1 MFASHDPSQ
10 LDRFFHGLTE
20 NAFHGELGLVDPP
33 LVDYVATLLV
43 RFSRNEHVRTLPG
56 DEPIACDNV
65 SQMLA
70 FVQEEPPDIAQKDYQ
85 HIGDYTLFWVGV
97 YPEALHE
104 FQQPN
109 RPDHLINYRES
120 GKRAYRM
127 AAMLEPEQSSEKKH
141 VLRLLS
147 EEYDACVVG
156 LGKVRRAWG
165 DAA

>member
-1 MFASHDPSQ
+1 MSDSHTPSE
-10 LDRFFHGLTE
+10 LDRFFHGLAE

-43 RFSRNEHVRTLPG
+43 RFSRNECVRALPH
-56 DEPIACDNV
+56 DEPFVCDNV

-70 FVQEEPPDIAQKDYQ
+70 FVQYEPPAIAQKEYQ

-97 YPEALHE
+97 YPEALRH
-104 FQQPN
+104 FQHPN
-109 RPDHLINYRES
+109 RPDYLIDYRES

-127 AAMLEPEQSSEKKH
+127 AAMLEQEHASEKKH
-141 VLRLLS
+141 VFRLLS

-156 LGKVRRAWG
+156 LGRVREAWG